1 MRGFTL
7 VLFIPQVS
15 KLLHHRSAAAVYMM
29 LLSLSYM
36 ACPLLLATRNQPEE
50 VSERDEADRQEM
62 YAFVVI
68 YHSVLTVSRSLV
80 FK

>member
-1 MRGFTL
+1 M
-7 VLFIPQVS
+7 LFIPQVS
-15 KLLHHRSAAAVYMM
+15 KLLHHRTAAAMYML

-36 ACPLLLATRNQPEE
+36 ACPLLLSTRNQPEK
-50 VSERDEADRQEM
+50 VSIRGETDRQEM

-68 YHSVLTVSRSLV
+68 YHSVLAVSRSLV